1 MLGMGRGADSN
12 NVLQAISRSQAVIE
26 FDLQGNILTANEN
39 FCRVLGYSLTDIV
52 GRHHSMFCEE
62 KVAQTS
68 EYHTFWKRLG
78 SGEFDAGTYKRIA
91 KGGREV
97 WIQATYN
104 PVFRNGRP
112 YKVVKIGA
120 DITAAKEKAIEDAGK
135 LEAISRSQAV
145 IEFRP
150 DGTIITANE
159 NFCAAMGYR
168 LQEIVGQNHRI
179 FCRKDHVQTPDYEAF
194 WRRLAAGE
202 FAASEFVRVAK
213 DGREIWIQAAY
224 NPILDSTGRVTKV
237 VKFATDV
244 TERMGAIMQVN
255 KALAAVSE
263 GDLTASLEQPFVP
276 SMEELR
282 SNFNGAVLKLSETM
296 LAIGKNARAI
306 AEGSAEISGSTDSF
320 SRRTE
325 QQAASLEET
334 AAALEEITTTVGDS
348 SSRAQEAGKLVA
360 GTRTDAQ
367 ASGVVVGRA
376 IVAMGE
382 IESSSKEISSILGV
396 IDDIAFQT
404 NLLALNAGVEA
415 ARAGEA
421 GKGFAVV
428 AQEVRELAQRAASAA
443 KEIKCLIAKSNEI
456 VRKGV
461 QLVDQTGASLEK
473 IVSQVGAM
481 DADVRAI
488 VEAAREQ
495 SVALKEVNVAV
506 GSMDQAT
513 QQNAA
518 MAEETTA
525 ACAELAR
532 QAALLQEQLGSF
544 KCERGYVDIR
554 SQDHRVPGRAA

>member
-1 MLGMGRGADSN
+1 MLGIGRGSDRN
-12 NVLQAISRSQAVIE
+12 NVLEAISRSQAVIE
-26 FDLQGNILTANEN
+26 FDLLGNVLTANEN
-39 FCRVLGYSLTDIV
+39 FCRALGYNLSEIV
-52 GRHHSMFCEE
+52 GRHHSMFCE
-62 KVAQTS
+62 KNIATS
-68 EYHTFWKRLG
+68 PEYQSFWKRLG

-91 KGGREV
+91 KGGREI

-112 YKVVKIGA
+112 YRIIKLA
-120 DITAAKEKAIEDAGK
+120 SDITVAKEQAFEDAGK

-159 NFCAAMGYR
+159 NFCTAMGYT
-168 LQEIVGQNHRI
+168 LQEIVGQHHRI
-179 FCRKDHVQTPDYEAF
+179 FCRKEHVQAPEYQAF
-194 WRRLAAGE
+194 WRGLAAGE
-202 FAASEFVRVAK
+202 FSAGEYVRVAK

-224 NPILDSTGRVTKV
+224 NPIFDTSGRVTKV

-244 TERMGAIMQVN
+244 TERMGAIMEVN
-255 KALAAVSE
+255 GGLASLSG
-263 GDLTASLEQPFVP
+263 GDLTVCLERPFVP

-282 SNFNGAVLKLSETM
+282 FNFNDAVLKLNLTMRRISE
-296 LAIGKNARAI
+296 NARAI

-334 AAALEEITTTVGDS
+334 AAALEEITTTVADS
-348 SSRAQEAGKLVA
+348 STRAQEAGKLVE
-360 GTRTDAQ
+360 GTRDDAQ
-367 ASGVVVGRA
+367 ASGMVVGRA
-376 IVAMGE
+376 IGAMGE

-443 KEIKCLIAKSNEI
+443 KDIKRLISKSNEI
-456 VRKGV
+456 VRNGV
-461 QLVDQTGASLEK
+461 QLVDQTGTSLEK
-473 IVSQVGAM
+473 IATQVGAM
-481 DADVRAI
+481 DGNVKAI
-488 VEAAREQ
+488 VEAAKEQ
-495 SVALKEVNVAV
+495 SAALTEINMAV
-506 GSMDQAT
+506 GAMDQAT

-532 QAALLQEQLGSF
+532 QATLLQEQLASF
-544 KCERGYVDIR
+544 KCEPSGVDIR
-554 SQDHRVPGRAA
+554 SSNRRMPGRAA